1 MPAVFPDT
9 MAQFFSIHPENPQ
22 ARLVRQAAEIVRA
35 GGVIVYPTDSCY
47 ALGCRLGDKDAERR
61 IREIRH
67 VGADHNFTLVC
78 RDLSEIA
85 VYAKVD
91 NQQFR
96 LLKATTPGSYTFILE
111 ATREVPRRLQ
121 HPKRSTIGLRV
132 PDHPVALALL
142 EELGEPLLSST
153 LILPDEEAPLNDAE
167 DIRDRLEKQV
177 ALIMDAGP
185 CGLEPTTV
193 IDLTGD
199 APVARRKGKGSLA
212 PFGLEH

>member
-1 MPAVFPDT
+1 
-9 MAQFFSIHPENPQ
+9 MAQFFSIHPANPQ
-22 ARLVRQAAEIVRA
+22 ARLIRQAAEIVRA

-47 ALGCRLGDKDAERR
+47 ALGCHIGDKDAEKRM
-61 IREIRH
+61 REIRRI
-67 VGADHNFTLVC
+67 DSEHNLTLVC

-96 LLKATTPGSYTFILE
+96 MLKAATPGSYTFILE

-153 LILPDEEAPLNDAE
+153 LLLPGDETPLNDAE
-167 DIRDRLEKQV
+167 EIRDRVEKQV

-185 CGLEPTTV
+185 CGIDPTTV

-199 APVARRKGKGSLA
+199 APSVRRKGRGSLA
-212 PFGLEH
+212 PFGWEH